1 MRCEK
6 CKAETVVKDS
16 RPKDKSIRRR
26 RECLRCGHRF
36 FTMEVLEAKPDLKI
50 VPKQP
55 PNPKRKLTKG
65 QHDELWQCLYE
76 VAEMRPKYYEPEIMS
91 LVDCR
96 ITSYKHNQ

>member
-16 RPKDKSIRRR
+16 RPKDNSIRRR

-50 VPKQP
+50 VPKP
-55 PNPKRKLTKG
+55 IPTPVKRKSRKPRFEELNFDSMT
-65 QHDELWQCLYE
+65 DE
-76 VAEMRPKYYEPEIMS
+76 EIEAAMEE
-91 LVDCR
+91 
-96 ITSYKHNQ
+96 YK

>member
-50 VPKQP
+50 VSKPTPKP
-55 PNPKRKLTKG
+55 VKRKARKPRFEDLNFDSMT
-65 QHDELWQCLYE
+65 DE
-76 VAEMRPKYYEPEIMS
+76 EIEAAMEEY
-91 LVDCR
+91 R
-96 ITSYKHNQ
+96 

>member
-50 VPKQP
+50 VPKP
-55 PNPKRKLTKG
+55 TPKPVKRKARKPRFEDLNFDSMT
-65 QHDELWQCLYE
+65 DE
-76 VAEMRPKYYEPEIMS
+76 EIEAAMEE
-91 LVDCR
+91 
-96 ITSYKHNQ
+96 YK

>member
-50 VPKQP
+50 VPKTTP
-55 PNPKRKLTKG
+55 TPKPVKRKARKPRFEDLNFDSMT
-65 QHDELWQCLYE
+65 DEQIE
-76 VAEMRPKYYEPEIMS
+76 AAMEE
-91 LVDCR
+91 
-96 ITSYKHNQ
+96 YK

>member
-50 VPKQP
+50 VPKP
-55 PNPKRKLTKG
+55 TPVKRKARKPRFEDLNFDLMT
-65 QHDELWQCLYE
+65 DEQIE
-76 VAEMRPKYYEPEIMS
+76 AAMEE
-91 LVDCR
+91 
-96 ITSYKHNQ
+96 YK

>member
-50 VPKQP
+50 VLKPTSKP
-55 PNPKRKLTKG
+55 VKRKARKPRFEDLNFDLMT
-65 QHDELWQCLYE
+65 DEQIE
-76 VAEMRPKYYEPEIMS
+76 AAMEE
-91 LVDCR
+91 
-96 ITSYKHNQ
+96 YK

>member
-50 VPKQP
+50 VPKP
-55 PNPKRKLTKG
+55 IPKPVKRKSRKPRFEELNFDLMTDG
-65 QHDELWQCLYE
+65 QIEAAME
-76 VAEMRPKYYEPEIMS
+76 E
-91 LVDCR
+91 
-96 ITSYKHNQ
+96 YK